1 MRGQH
6 LLLKSGSR
14 AGRMEFVAQTGHP
27 LARRVEDVHAAVF
40 CMRVR
45 DGLGSRPS
53 ITLRRVKEDWAVR
66 RERRTLGTGGARGII
81 VAGLILVAAVPSS
94 ASEVRATA
102 SAATP
107 GPLSTGRVER
117 FAGDGLEG
125 ELGDGHQANAAEL
138 RSPQGLAADA
148 HGNTYIADYGSGSIR
163 RVNAKGRITTIAGG
177 HGSRDT
183 GDGGPAKAAGLAPP
197 RSVAIGA
204 DGKVYLL
211 GEGGLGN
218 ARVRVIDG
226 SGNIRAFAGTDT
238 AGFSGD
244 GGPATSALLDHPHVV
259 AADGL
264 GNVYIGEQ
272 FRIRRVNASG
282 IISTIAGT
290 GVSGFSGDGGPATAA
305 ELLNVTA
312 LAADGAGNLY
322 VSDGAR
328 VRRIDHASGT
338 ITTVAG
344 TGVAGFSGDGGPA
357 TAAKILFGSA
367 GLAVDRFGVLYIS
380 DSHNH
385 RVRAVDTAGRITTV
399 VGGGT
404 SSLAGGWGGPARNVL
419 VFDPRGLAVDRR
431 GGLLIAEDDAP
442 MVLRFT
448 RGLTVSQLSRCT
460 RAAARQEIE
469 QRGLGQPRDVQDP
482 AAQVFCGAFTGRHSH
497 AMVVSLRL
505 PSCGGSGGWVVFR
518 SVHGRWQ
525 RVLYRHAGADLTR
538 SGRRIVEWQGVLGPH
553 DAHCFPSS
561 YRMRV
566 WHWNGNRLVH
576 SSWHRERSVPKHLPG
591 IQF

>member
-1 MRGQH
+1 M
-6 LLLKSGSR
+6 
-14 AGRMEFVAQTGHP
+14 
-27 LARRVEDVHAAVF
+27 
-40 CMRVR
+40 
-45 DGLGSRPS
+45 
-53 ITLRRVKEDWAVR
+53 R
-66 RERRTLGTGGARGII
+66 RERRTLGRGGARGII
-81 VAGLILVAAVPSS
+81 IAGLILVAVGPAQ
-94 ASEVRATA
+94 ASGVRVTA
-102 SAATP
+102 SAAGP

-117 FAGDGLEG
+117 FAGTGIDG
-125 ELGDGHQANAAEL
+125 ELGDGYQANAAEL
-138 RSPQGLAADA
+138 HYPEGVAADL
-148 HGNTYIADYGSGSIR
+148 HGNTYIADQGNGSIR
-163 RVNAKGRITTIAGG
+163 RVNGNGRITTIAGG
-177 HGSRDT
+177 HGTRDT

-197 RSVAIGA
+197 SSVAVGA

-211 GEGGLGN
+211 GAPFGPGGLGN
-218 ARVRVIDG
+218 GRVRVIDG
-226 SGNIRAFAGTDT
+226 SGDIRAFAGTDT

-244 GGPATSALLDHPHVV
+244 GGPAASALLDHPRVV

-264 GNVYIGEQ
+264 GNVYIGEPL
-272 FRIRRVNASG
+272 RIRKVNASG

-290 GVSGFSGDGGPATAA
+290 GISGFSGDGGPATAA
-305 ELLNVTA
+305 RLLNVTA

-322 VSDGAR
+322 VCDGAR

-357 TAAKILFGSA
+357 TAAKMLFGSA
-367 GLAVDRFGVLYIS
+367 GLAVDRFGVLFIS
-380 DSHNH
+380 DSSNH

-404 SSLAGGWGGPARNVL
+404 SSLVGGWGGPARKVL
-419 VFDPRGLAVDRR
+419 VFAPRGLAFDRR
-431 GGLLIAEDDAP
+431 GGLLIVDVDAP

-448 RGLTVSQLSRCT
+448 RGLTISQLSRCT

-469 QRGLGQPRDVQDP
+469 QRGLGQPHDVQDP
-482 AAQVFCGAFTGRHSH
+482 AAQVFCGPFTGRHSH

-505 PSCGGSGGWVVFR
+505 PSCGSSNGWVVFR

-525 RVLYRHAGADLTR
+525 RVLYRNAGADLSR

-561 YRMRV
+561 YRKRV
-566 WHWNGNRLVH
+566 WRWNGNRLAH
-576 SSWHRERSVPKHLPG
+576 GNWHREARVPKHLPG
-591 IQF
+591 GHF